1 MQIRRQR
8 HNSFFLSKRHRAALV
23 ENEKLR
29 LFYPSTGGRQSVF
42 TQELLQFV
50 QRRNGPGGRDAFW
63 LLAIVRIQPAGRKP
77 GVDATENIGLGS
89 VTNHQHA

>member
-1 MQIRRQR
+1 M
-8 HNSFFLSKRHRAALV
+8 
-23 ENEKLR
+23 
-29 LFYPSTGGRQSVF
+29 F

-89 VTNHQHA
+89 VATIRRVNGQDCPPVPAHNRKFSYSV